1 MPWESASS
9 PHALE
14 VSSHL
19 QLRQRPRQRM
29 VGVGRRQPRTRH
41 LGKPSATR
49 EPGSEQEAPR
59 HPPPERPSQTL
70 SREESLLLARVAL
83 CC

>member
-59 HPPPERPSQTL
+59 PPPERPSQTL